1 MTLQDKNGGLFSGEF
16 CELFPN
22 EINPC
27 KILHD
32 CVECQAFGTGIH
44 AEGKPDKS
52 KKSYIYLTKKIA
64 FYGFN

>member
-1 MTLQDKNGGLFSGEF
+1 MTLQDKSGGLFSGEF

-52 KKSYIYLTKKIA
+52 KTFFA
-64 FYGFN
+64 FILKQ

>member
-1 MTLQDKNGGLFSGEF
+1 MLGLILTFLIQDKNGGLFSGDF

-27 KILHD
+27 MILHD

-44 AEGKPDKS
+44 AEGKPKKS
-52 KKSYIYLTKKIA
+52 KNYLI
-64 FYGFN
+64 